1 VNLGVLLNC
10 YPDTVMRMARPMT
23 PAEQQRFRGF
33 FPNLNVA
40 QAVVTDNASSA
51 YNCIAWTVGITN
63 RWIWPG
69 GALAHF
75 DTFYR
80 GYGFA
85 RSSNGPIAAWGH
97 STSAMTHGSVSG
109 PGHGPRW
116 ESKCGQDLRI
126 QHGLNEL
133 VGGLYGRVLAFYSK
147 GRTLPAPFAAVAED
161 VMNEKLARSYLSAS
175 QKRLLQK
182 QTVEIPAEVRAGFE
196 AAFRAWKDS
205 WFSGGLAVSSDPH
218 TRAVGK
224 EFDALIALGPT
235 ILPLLIEKLAEPENF
250 LALQL
255 YDAMQSDR
263 NLLVQYEPDDERIVE
278 GEQGRARRVVQA
290 WFANR

>member
-1 VNLGVLLNC
+1 
-10 YPDTVMRMARPMT
+10 MT
-23 PAEQQRFRGF
+23 PPERQRFQGY

-40 QAVVTDNASSA
+40 QAIVTDKATTA

-63 RWIWPG
+63 RWLWPG
-69 GALAHF
+69 ASLAHF
-75 DTFYR
+75 DTFYG

-85 RSSNGPIAAWGH
+85 RSGSGPIAAWGP

-116 ESKCGQDLRI
+116 ESKCGGDLRI

-133 VGGLYGRVLAFYSK
+133 VGGLYGHVIAFYTK
-147 GRTLPAPFAAVAED
+147 VRTLPAPFAAIAED
-161 VMNEKLARSYLSAS
+161 VMSERLPKSYLSAN
-175 QKRLLQK
+175 QKQQLQK
-182 QTVEIPAEVRAGFE
+182 EESEIPAKTR
-196 AAFRAWKDS
+196 AAFETAFKAWKES
-205 WFSGGLAVSSDPH
+205 WFRGGLAVSSDPH
-218 TRAVGK
+218 TRAVGP
-224 EFDALIALGPT
+224 EFDGLVALGPT
-235 ILPLLIEKLAEPENF
+235 ILPLLIEKVADPANF

-255 YDAMQSDR
+255 YDAMQSDE
-263 NLLVQYEPDDERIVE
+263 NLLVQFEPDDERIVE

>member
-1 VNLGVLLNC
+1 
-10 YPDTVMRMARPMT
+10 MARPMT
-23 PAEQQRFRGF
+23 SAERQRFRGY
-33 FPNLNVA
+33 FPNLNVTTA
-40 QAVVTDNASSA
+40 IVTDSANPA

-69 GALAHF
+69 SSLVHF

-85 RSSNGPIAAWGH
+85 QSSNGPIAVWGH
-97 STSAMTHGSVSG
+97 SSSGMTHGSISG

-116 ESKCGQDLRI
+116 ESKCGGDLRI

-133 VGGLYGRVLAFYSK
+133 AGGLYGRVLAFYSK
-147 GRTLPAPFAAVAED
+147 GRTLPAPLVAIAED
-161 VMNEKLARSYLSAS
+161 VMKEKLAKSYLSAA
-175 QKRLLQK
+175 QK
-182 QTVEIPAEVRAGFE
+182 QLLHKQQAEVPARVRTAFD
-196 AAFRAWKDS
+196 AAFSAWKDT
-205 WFSGGLAVSSDPH
+205 WFSGGLAISSDPH

-224 EFDALIALGPT
+224 EFDTLIALGPT
-235 ILPLLIEKLAEPENF
+235 TLPLLIERLADPENF

-255 YDAMQSDR
+255 YDAMQSDV
-263 NLLVQYEPDDERIVE
+263 NLLVQYQPDDERIVE

-290 WFANR
+290 WFVNR

>member
-1 VNLGVLLNC
+1 
-10 YPDTVMRMARPMT
+10 MARAMT
-23 PAEQQRFRGF
+23 PAEQQRFRRF

-40 QAVVTDNASSA
+40 QAVVTDNMTPA

-63 RWIWPG
+63 RWLWPG
-69 GALAHF
+69 GSLAHF
-75 DTFYR
+75 DAFYR

-85 RSSNGPIAAWGH
+85 RSGNGPIAAWGS
-97 STSAMTHGSVSG
+97 STAAMTHGSISG

-116 ESKCGQDLRI
+116 ESKCGKDLRI

-147 GRTLPAPFAAVAED
+147 GRALPAPFAAIAED
-161 VMNEKLARSYLSAS
+161 IVKEKLSRSYLTAP
-175 QKRLLQK
+175 QRQLLQR
-182 QTVEIPAEVRAGFE
+182 QEAEVPADVRTAFE
-196 AAFRAWKDS
+196 AAFNAWKET

-218 TRAVGK
+218 TRAVGT
-224 EFDALIALGPT
+224 EFDALIALGAA
-235 ILPLLIEKLAEPENF
+235 ILPLLIAKLADPDNF

-255 YDAMQSDR
+255 YDAMQADE
-263 NLLVQYEPDDERIVE
+263 NLLVQFEPDDERVVE

-290 WFANR
+290 WFTNR